1 MTGFVLD
8 EAPEKG
14 YGFEKV
20 LECVLP
26 LPSTAGRGMEQ
37 KKTGAL
43 LRLPD
48 GAAVLR
54 GAVHG
59 IGPAGAG
66 YRAVLKTGAA
76 GLFMPL
82 ADAAAQYHPCGVT
95 GFAVLRPAGKG
106 VACVPGRWGRGLWL

>member
-1 MTGFVLD
+1 MTGFFLD

-26 LPSTAGRGMEQ
+26 LPSTAGRGLEQ

-48 GAAVLR
+48 GTAVLR

-59 IGPAGAG
+59 IGPASAG

-82 ADAAAQYHPCGVT
+82 ADAAAQYHPCGVI
-95 GFAVLRPAGKG
+95 GFAVLRPAGVG
-106 VACVPGRWGRGLWL
+106 GSCVAGRWVGGVCL